1 MSLSYSERSWW
12 GEGKGSMRRRKRGRL
27 HRKRRFYD
35 PKDGENI
42 TCVAK
47 AHTLRA
53 APRST
58 LVLYIF
64 IYIYIQRFLRL
75 AATDAP
81 FKCVYLF
88 LESVSACKQYSF
100 HRLYNQNKNIKAIFF
115 PAGLATPP
123 ITGHK
128 CPHIVCETM
137 ATHKSRAAVK
147 VDKKKQTQIRIRSNT
162 TCIYNI
168 IYRPY
173 NIEQYRNIEKINR
186 KKNDQKRIVLSTTTV
201 YIAERSEDLTAC
213 RRRWTDVVY
222 VHNVIYFLLPQRLT
236 RGFHRWPSFFGPIV

>member
-1 MSLSYSERSWW
+1 MSLSYSERSCW
-12 GEGKGSMRRRKRGRL
+12 GEGKGSMRHRKRGRL

-53 APRST
+53 ATRSV
-58 LVLYIF
+58 LVLYI
-64 IYIYIQRFLRL
+64 YYIQRFLRL

-88 LESVSACKQYSF
+88 LESVRACKQYSF

-115 PAGLATPP
+115 PAGCATPP

-128 CPHIVCETM
+128 CPHIVSETTT
-137 ATHKSRAAVK
+137 THKSRAAVK
-147 VDKKKQTQIRIRSNT
+147 VDKKKTNTNTYTQ
-162 TCIYNI
+162 
-168 IYRPY
+168 
-173 NIEQYRNIEKINR
+173 
-186 KKNDQKRIVLSTTTV
+186 
-201 YIAERSEDLTAC
+201 
-213 RRRWTDVVY
+213 
-222 VHNVIYFLLPQRLT
+222 
-236 RGFHRWPSFFGPIV
+236 